1 MAETLTKA
9 AELARPAREFVK
21 GFQAALEIV
30 EAGARAEGHVAR
42 LQAEAA
48 AAQSAAQAAREGL
61 AAAVADT
68 EAAQA
73 EAVTKAHDE
82 ADRARILAKTL
93 RAQADQMRQTMDDER
108 AQFGREIRAIK
119 SDLERAQQARRDGIA
134 RADGEATERK
144 AVLAQEIS
152 ELERAKTALEGD
164 LASLR
169 RDYQG
174 VVEAA
179 QRLGR

>member
-1 MAETLTKA
+1 MAELTRA
-9 AELARPAREFVK
+9 AELARQARDFIK
-21 GFQAALEIV
+21 GFQAALEVV
-30 EAGARAEGHVAR
+30 EVGARAEGQVAR
-42 LQAEAA
+42 FQAE
-48 AAQSAAQAAREGL
+48 
-61 AAAVADT
+61 V
-68 EAAQA
+68 EAAQGA
-73 EAVTKAHDE
+73 
-82 ADRARILAKTL
+82 ADRARANLAGALAETQAAQDAIVAKAQEDADRARTL
-93 RAQADQMRQTMDDER
+93 AETVRQQADRARQTMDDER